1 MSFRE
6 VIEQALHGRSV
17 RKAAIEMGMY
27 QQKLER
33 FYNGKCL
40 PNYMD
45 ALVIAREADV
55 PLEEV
60 FLALASEEAAR
71 KGVELEGVQKRP
83 SPPKQEAVGIDH
95 RQATTA

>member
-17 RKAAIEMGMY
+17 RKAALDMGMY

-40 PNYMD
+40 PDYID
-45 ALVIAREADV
+45 AVIIAREAGA
-55 PLEEV
+55 PLDQV
-60 FLALASEEAAR
+60 LIALAREQAEKKGLVERVKELFKGARRAAN
-71 KGVELEGVQKRP
+71 L
-83 SPPKQEAVGIDH
+83 SFA
-95 RQATTA
+95 